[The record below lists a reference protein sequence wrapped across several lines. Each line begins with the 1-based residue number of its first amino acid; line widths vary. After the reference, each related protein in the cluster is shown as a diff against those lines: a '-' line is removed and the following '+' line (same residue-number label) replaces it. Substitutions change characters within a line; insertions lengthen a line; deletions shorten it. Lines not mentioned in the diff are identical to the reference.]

1 MKKMF
6 AMMLLALLF
15 LSASAQAGGTEY
27 AVVYNPN
34 TTDMLNLRQEPSTG
48 AKSLGKYHTGVVVQ
62 VLENVNDQWAKV
74 QVGNVTGYMMRRY
87 LEDPLGQKNIPGFT
101 TTAMKNRYYAG
112 MTALLDS
119 PGGAEHRVIAN
130 IVDNTPVTVLGY
142 AGDYAHVQYAG
153 ITGYVPQESVFGGV
167 LFTEEE
173 NQGGNSS
180 MPVERPVNAMPVR
193 ALLMTGDGEY
203 EITDPEKLR
212 TLYKLL
218 TSLDEWGENKAGCLF
233 GANLLLEFP
242 DDVTVVELATDGCNI
257 LRYNNHDFRYAFDL
271 WQQDEG
277 TTSAV
282 LFDLFGVSP

>member
-1 MKKMF
+1 MKKLF
-6 AMMLLALLF
+6 ALMLLALLL

-34 TTDMLNLRQEPSTG
+34 ITDMLNLRREPSTG

-87 LEDPLGQKNIPGFT
+87 LEDPLGRKNIPGFT
-101 TTAMKNRYYAG
+101 TTTLKNRYYAG

-119 PGGAEHRVIAN
+119 PGGAEHRIIAN
-130 IVDNTPVTVLGY
+130 IADNTPVTVLGY
-142 AGDYAHVQYAG
+142 AGEYAHVQYAG
-153 ITGYVPQESVFGGV
+153 ITGYVPQESIFGGA
-167 LFTEEE
+167 LFTQEE
-173 NQGGNSS
+173 NQGGNAA
-180 MPVERPVNAMPVR
+180 MPAEKPVNALPVR

-218 TSLDEWGENKAGCLF
+218 TSLDDWGENKVGCLF

-277 TTSAV
+277 TTSTV